1 MKKLILI
8 LLFIPLFCSSQVI
21 ISNVHKMCISEDS
34 EKTDSCSNV
43 YSNMSI
49 YVEDGFLVIK
59 NDVEISKY
67 EIDYTYSNNEKGD
80 LVFAFDI
87 LIDNEIFFASKSQND
102 YGQIFVMRDEKRKK
116 VAKFFEYNKKN
127 LN

>member
-49 YVEDGFLVIK
+49 YLEDGFLVIK
-59 NDVEISKY
+59 NDIEISKY
-67 EIDYTYSNNEKGD
+67 EIVFTIDDEVSEGYPAIYLEVLLD
-80 LVFAFDI
+80 EEVFAATKVE
-87 LIDNEIFFASKSQND
+87 NE
-102 YGQIFVMRDEKRKK
+102 YGSLFLMKDEKEKRI
-116 VAKFFEYNKKN
+116 AKFYQYK
-127 LN
+127 